1 MTKPQVDNGRGMPRP
16 YGPEATDLVVGEDA
30 MVEFGKELAA
40 RLGNSCLVTLSGD
53 LGTGKTTIAR
63 GVLRGL
69 GHQGRVKSPTYT
81 LVEPY
86 ECGDKSIY
94 HFDFYR
100 IQDPLELE
108 LVGIP
113 ELLTLSAIRLVEWPN
128 LAGQFLPE
136 ADISIHLEVA
146 GEGRLVNTSTN
157 INTN

>member
-1 MTKPQVDNGRGMPRP
+1 
-16 YGPEATDLVVGEDA
+16 
-30 MVEFGKELAA
+30 MVEFGKQLAV
-40 RLGNSCLVTLSGD
+40 RLGNSGVLTMSGD

-63 GVLRGL
+63 GVLRAL
-69 GHQGRVKSPTYT
+69 GHRGRVKSPTYT

-113 ELLTLSAIRLVEWPN
+113 ELLTLPCIRLVEWPH

-136 ADISIHLEVA
+136 ADISVRIEVA
-146 GEGRLVNTSTN
+146 GEGRLVS
-157 INTN
+157 IAEGAR

>member
-1 MTKPQVDNGRGMPRP
+1 
-16 YGPEATDLVVGEDA
+16 
-30 MVEFGKELAA
+30 MVEFGRELAR
-40 RLGNSCLVTLSGD
+40 RLGNSCLITLSGD

-113 ELLTLSAIRLVEWPN
+113 ELLTLPAIRLVEWPSF
-128 LAGQFLPE
+128 AGQFLPR
-136 ADISIHLEVA
+136 ADIAVQIEVQGA
-146 GEGRLVNTSTN
+146 GRLVIS
-157 INTN
+157 

>member
-1 MTKPQVDNGRGMPRP
+1 
-16 YGPEATDLVVGEDA
+16 

-40 RLGNSCLVTLSGD
+40 GLGSSGLITLSGD

-81 LVEPY
+81 LVETY
-86 ECGDKSIY
+86 VCGDKSIY

-113 ELLTLSAIRLVEWPN
+113 ELLTLPAIRLVEWPD

-136 ADISIHLEVA
+136 ADISIRLEVA
-146 GEGRLVNTSTN
+146 GEGRLVSTKSD
-157 INTN
+157 TK

>member
-1 MTKPQVDNGRGMPRP
+1 MLDFGR
-16 YGPEATDLVVGEDA
+16 
-30 MVEFGKELAA
+30 ELAA
-40 RLGNSCLVTLSGD
+40 EIGDSCLITLSGD
-53 LGTGKTTIAR
+53 LGTGKTTIVR

-100 IQDPLELE
+100 IENPLELE

-113 ELLTLSAIRLVEWPN
+113 ELLTLPVIRLVEWPSF
-128 LAGQFLPE
+128 AGQYLPE
-136 ADISIHLEVA
+136 ADMEIQLEVA
-146 GEGRLVNTSTN
+146 GEGRLVT
-157 INTN
+157 IKGAKG

>member
-1 MTKPQVDNGRGMPRP
+1 
-16 YGPEATDLVVGEDA
+16 

-40 RLGNSCLVTLSGD
+40 GLGSSGLITLSGD

-69 GHQGRVKSPTYT
+69 GHRGRVKSPTYT
-81 LVEPY
+81 LVETY
-86 ECGDKSIY
+86 VCGNKSIY

-100 IQDPLELE
+100 IQDPIELE

-113 ELLTLSAIRLVEWPN
+113 ELLTLPAIRLVEWPD

-146 GEGRLVNTSTN
+146 GEGRLVSIKSDTK
-157 INTN
+157 

>member
-1 MTKPQVDNGRGMPRP
+1 MPRP
-16 YGPEATDLVVGEDA
+16 HSFEATDLVVGEDA

-40 RLGNSCLVTLSGD
+40 QLGNSCLITLSGD

-69 GHQGRVKSPTYT
+69 GHRGRVKSPTYT
-81 LVEPY
+81 LVESY

-100 IQDPLELE
+100 IQDPFELE

-113 ELLTLSAIRLVEWPN
+113 DLLTLPVIRLVEWPS
-128 LAGQFLPE
+128 LAAPLLPE
-136 ADISIHLEVA
+136 ADIAVHLEVA
-146 GEGRLVNTSTN
+146 GAGRLVSIERN
-157 INTN
+157 IK

>member
-1 MTKPQVDNGRGMPRP
+1 
-16 YGPEATDLVVGEDA
+16 

-40 RLGNSCLVTLSGD
+40 ELGSSGLITLSGD

-81 LVEPY
+81 LVETY
-86 ECGDKSIY
+86 VCGNKSIY

-113 ELLTLSAIRLVEWPN
+113 ELLTLPAIRLVEWPD

-146 GEGRLVNTSTN
+146 GEGRLVSIKSDTK
-157 INTN
+157 